1 MEFKSKNKIRNS
13 VTKIKVMPCHKKKE
27 IPVVI
32 VQNMRESTSKGSL
45 EEDI

>member
-13 VTKIKVMPCHKKKE
+13 VMVPKIKVMPCHKKKE
-27 IPVVI
+27 IPEVI
-32 VQNMRESTSKGSL
+32 VHEGSTSKISL